1 MNEKLGADM
10 NGLFKA
16 LATLKE
22 SLLQKTEDENID
34 YNTDEETHNSEV
46 IRL

>member
-10 NGLFKA
+10 NGLFRA

-22 SLLQKTEDENID
+22 SLLTKTEDENISFEAD
-34 YNTDEETHNSEV
+34 
-46 IRL
+46 